1 MLSNEQ
7 LSAPASHSATFALI
21 LNDVETVESGSA
33 RGEAFAPTQFLAII
47 EAKPSSTNN
56 ILLVP
61 IYFWTFRRY
70 CSVHCCM

>member
-47 EAKPSSTNN
+47 EAKPS
-56 ILLVP
+56 
-61 IYFWTFRRY
+61 YK
-70 CSVHCCM
+70 